1 MPLKPVSANFAIKW
15 SVHDSW
21 SELYVGVRRLVYTIL
36 PANIASQAAEDSALC
51 QLALVG
57 ASSLM
62 EIALFKLLQPV
73 AIAGK
78 AGLSQ
83 KKLENAGYA
92 EMLKNL
98 EDVTGKPLDRGVQ
111 PLKSTEALR
120 KRRNQT
126 IHKSSALA
134 TVPMAHSALF
144 SAVEG
149 CRRIYSHAGLTF
161 TCESFLVEYPIPPE
175 PWFSDVPLP
184 PAT

>member
-1 MPLKPVSANFAIKW
+1 MPLKPVSASFTIKW

-21 SELYVGVRRLVYTIL
+21 SELYVGIRRLVYAIL
-36 PANIASQAAEDSALC
+36 PPDVASQTAEDSALC

-62 EIALFKLLQPV
+62 EVALFKLLQPF
-73 AIAGK
+73 AATGK
-78 AGLSQ
+78 AGLTQ

-92 EMLKNL
+92 DMLGIL
-98 EDVTGKPLDRGVQ
+98 EEVTGTPLDRTVQ
-111 PLKSTEALR
+111 PLRSTEALR

-134 TVPMAHSALF
+134 TVPMARAALF

-149 CRRIYSHAGLTF
+149 CRHTYSHAGLTF
-161 TCESFLVEYPIPPE
+161 PYESFLVEYPIPHE